1 MLQETARAVRF
12 HDILSPVRGAWER
25 AVLLLQEARPTGQ
38 DLPRLREAARLLEAL
53 RPDLERD
60 ALLALTY
67 LRMYQ
72 VVRKEEYFLRGYSYA
87 RTSQKEEALALAER
101 VKEEV

>member
-1 MLQETARAVRF
+1 MRE
-12 HDILSPVRGAWER
+12 AWER

-60 ALLALTY
+60 ALLALAY

-87 RTSQKEEALALAER
+87 WTSQKEEALALAER
-101 VKEEV
+101 VKEEA